1 MEEGQIKDREKHKLK
16 NEKNLKNLLTDKKR
30 FDILWPSNIFLEG
43 LQMYIEFKDIVFH
56 FIKNANDGKNSI
68 IILQDGRLYG
78 KLENVSS
85 DWGNYWFK
93 KVKEF
98 YNSDS
103 NNGEFITE
111 YLFLDFSAFH
121 NDYDSYSDTYK
132 DYNNFRPHLT
142 KEEWKEKVKRARE
155 RKP

>member
-1 MEEGQIKDREKHKLK
+1 
-16 NEKNLKNLLTDKKR
+16 
-30 FDILWPSNIFLEG
+30 
-43 LQMYIEFKDIVFH
+43 MYIEFKDGVVFH
-56 FIKNANDGKNSI
+56 FVKNANDGKNNI

-93 KVKEF
+93 KIKK
-98 YNSDS
+98 YHDS
-103 NNGEFITE
+103 NLTNVSDGEFLLE
-111 YLFLDFSAFH
+111 YLFLDFCAFH

-132 DYNNFRPHLT
+132 DYNNFRPHLS
-142 KEEWKEKVKRARE
+142 KEEWNRKVKMARE

>member
-1 MEEGQIKDREKHKLK
+1 
-16 NEKNLKNLLTDKKR
+16 
-30 FDILWPSNIFLEG
+30 
-43 LQMYIEFKDIVFH
+43 MYIEFKDNMVFH
-56 FIKNANDGKNSI
+56 FVKNANDGKNSI

-85 DWGNYWFK
+85 NWGNYWFK

-132 DYNNFRPHLT
+132 DYNNFRPHLSN
-142 KEEWKEKVKRARE
+142 EEWNRKVRMARE

>member
-1 MEEGQIKDREKHKLK
+1 
-16 NEKNLKNLLTDKKR
+16 
-30 FDILWPSNIFLEG
+30 
-43 LQMYIEFKDIVFH
+43 MYIEFKDGVVFH
-56 FIKNANDGKNSI
+56 FVKNVNDGENSI
-68 IILQDGRLYG
+68 IILKDGRFYG

-85 DWGNYWFK
+85 NWGNYWFK
-93 KVKEF
+93 KIKEF

-132 DYNNFRPHLT
+132 DYNNFRPHLS
-142 KEEWKEKVKRARE
+142 KEEWNRKVKMARE